1 MKIKVA
7 ITDDHEMVL
16 QGIVSM
22 LESTSELQFVGTY
35 KNANETL
42 SNIEHDN
49 PDILLLDINLPDIN
63 GIDLSKQLLNR
74 HAELKIIALTNFEDI
89 SFVRRM
95 FKNGIHG
102 YLLKNTDK
110 LELINAMKTVLSG
123 ELFVQKDIQR
133 KLLLPSTK
141 KGTNNNLK
149 TNLTRREQD
158 VLVAI
163 SEELTTQE
171 ISEKLFISP
180 KTVETHRMNI
190 MSKLGAKNSVGIIKI
205 AMESG
210 LL

>member
-1 MKIKVA
+1 MIIKVS

-16 QGIVSM
+16 QGIASM
-22 LESTSELQFVGTY
+22 LSDTPELDVVGLY
-35 KNANETL
+35 NNAQETL
-42 SNIEHDN
+42 DNIEKDH
-49 PDILLLDINLPDIN
+49 PDILFLDINLPDIN
-63 GIDLSKQLLNR
+63 GIDLSKRLLKNYP
-74 HAELKIIALTNFEDI
+74 ELKIIALTNFEDI
-89 SFVRRM
+89 SFVKRM
-95 FKNGIHG
+95 LKNGVHG

-110 LELINAMKTVLSG
+110 LELIKAMKTVLSG
-123 ELFVQKDIQR
+123 ELFVQKDIQN
-133 KLLLPSTK
+133 KLLTQSTQTTVDN
-141 KGTNNNLK
+141 GLK
-149 TNLTRREQD
+149 PNLTRREHD

-205 AMESG
+205 AIEKQ

>member
-63 GIDLSKQLLNR
+63 GIDLSKQLLKR

-141 KGTNNNLK
+141 KGTKNDLK